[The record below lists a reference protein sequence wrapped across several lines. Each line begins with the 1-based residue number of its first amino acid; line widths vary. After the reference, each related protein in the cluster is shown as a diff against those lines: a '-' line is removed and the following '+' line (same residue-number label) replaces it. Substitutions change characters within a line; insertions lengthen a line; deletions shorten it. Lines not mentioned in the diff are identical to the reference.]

1 MGEGGRGTVCHTKPR
16 WHQFIS
22 ASPPGR
28 VTFVIG
34 IYGATA
40 RILYW
45 AGIHGITAWI
55 LYVRGYIVI

>member
-1 MGEGGRGTVCHTKPR
+1 MGDEGEKGLVCQTKPR

-22 ASPPGR
+22 ASS
-28 VTFVIG
+28 VTYVTRILD
-34 IYGATA
+34 AMA